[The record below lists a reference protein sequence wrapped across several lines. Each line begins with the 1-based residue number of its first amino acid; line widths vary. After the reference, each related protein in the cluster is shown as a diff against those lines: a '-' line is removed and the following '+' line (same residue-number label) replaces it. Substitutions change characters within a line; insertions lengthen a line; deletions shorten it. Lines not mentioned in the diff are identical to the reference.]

1 MHTYR
6 WWCGPGVGQQTA
18 TVCFVCMS
26 LDYQNRYLPSWL
38 VCSARHKQ
46 WRTTQELSQ
55 ETRTFG
61 TFAESWEKK
70 KKPRSPTGVGHIIL
84 THWKCTHTH
93 THISWILYFQRNKET
108 WERERKL
115 FLSTGGFFCL
125 LNSEIK
131 EKGKLKKKT
140 SERWKIHTVWWRTLC
155 VCVRRWEKE
164 ERRQTNQYSIKESLL
179 FYKLLTFTLAQRHLY
194 MYIVEGRVVIIGQ
207 TRQELPFHF
216 SHRNCI

>member
-1 MHTYR
+1 MVQESDNKPPPSVL
-6 WWCGPGVGQQTA
+6 C
-18 TVCFVCMS
+18 VCRS
-26 LDYQNRYLPSWL
+26 TIKIDTLPSWL

-46 WRTTQELSQ
+46 WSTTQELSQ

-131 EKGKLKKKT
+131 KKGKLNTKKRHQKDEKFIR
-140 SERWKIHTVWWRTLC
+140 SGGGLC
-155 VCVRRWEKE
+155 VCAWDDGK
-164 ERRQTNQYSIKESLL
+164 K
-179 FYKLLTFTLAQRHLY
+179 KK
-194 MYIVEGRVVIIGQ
+194 EGRQINIALK
-207 TRQELPFHF
+207 RAFF
-216 SHRNCI
+216 SINYSHLHLRSVTYTCILWRAVS